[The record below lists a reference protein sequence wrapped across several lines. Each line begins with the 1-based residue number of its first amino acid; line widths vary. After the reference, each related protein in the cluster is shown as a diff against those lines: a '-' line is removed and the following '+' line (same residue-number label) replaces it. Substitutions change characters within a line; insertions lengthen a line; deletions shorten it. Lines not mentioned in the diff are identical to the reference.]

1 MLDPSP
7 IATDASDADLLAQVR
22 AGRLDA
28 YGELFARHRDAANR
42 LARHLVRG
50 PDADDLVAEGFSRVL
65 TALQH
70 GKGPDEFFRAYLL
83 TSIRRLHVDRI
94 RAAQRVR
101 TTDDESELDRAVA
114 FVDPAEMKFEQST
127 AAAAFASLPERWQL
141 VLWHLDVEGQ
151 KPAEI
156 ASLLGMS
163 PNSVSALAY
172 RAREGLRTAYL
183 QGHLAPALDDTCRR
197 TTPLLGQHVR
207 GNLSRRDATRVD
219 EHLDTCPRCS
229 GLYAELSEV
238 NNHLAGLLLPAVL
251 GTAAAGYL
259 ASSGSTA
266 TLGIFTQLAD
276 ALSRPFRWASAT
288 TTGAAPGV
296 VAATAAALVLAV
308 TAGAVA
314 VSQVI
319 DREDSGLVS
328 ADSDAGSPRSA
339 APATP
344 GPDDTPPHVDA
355 ESSEAVPTPLS
366 PASTQ
371 VPRPH
376 IVPSPQRKQSDA
388 QRTPAARPHIAPG
401 PAPSPPANA
410 TPSPSPAPTPS
421 PASPTNTVYTT
432 AAALADESPAY
443 QRRLTVSI
451 ATTGD
456 EPTGNTLSVA
466 LTFSGSAGAV
476 HFRHSPSSDWRCDA
490 PATNQEISSLVCTRE
505 QTGAAVPDLSLS
517 IFGCNP
523 SVTAALSVSNNT
535 GAAPGSISKDAL
547 PYQGATSGVSCQDPT
562 IR

>member
-1 MLDPSP
+1 MSDTSP
-7 IATDASDADLLAQVR
+7 IATDASDADLLVQVR

-28 YGELFARHRDAANR
+28 YGELFARHREAADR

-65 TALQH
+65 TALQN

-83 TSIRRLHVDRI
+83 TSMRRLHVDRI

-101 TTDDESELDRAVA
+101 TTDDEAELDRAVA
-114 FVDPAEMKFEQST
+114 FVDPAEMKFEQNT

-151 KPAEI
+151 KPAEV
-156 ASLLGMS
+156 APLLGMS

-183 QGHLAPALDDTCRR
+183 QGHLAPALDDACRR

-207 GNLSRRDATRVD
+207 DNLSRRDATRVD

-266 TLGIFTQLAD
+266 TVGMLTQLAD
-276 ALSRPFRWASAT
+276 GLSRPFRWAST
-288 TTGAAPGV
+288 TTGAAPGAV
-296 VAATAAALVLAV
+296 VATSAALVLAV
-308 TAGAVA
+308 AAGVVA

-319 DREDSGLVS
+319 DREDSAIVS
-328 ADSDAGSPRSA
+328 AASDAASPPSA
-339 APATP
+339 SPATP
-344 GPDDTPPHVDA
+344 DPADTSPHVDA
-355 ESSEAVPTPLS
+355 QTAEAVPTLPS
-366 PASTQ
+366 PISTQ
-371 VPRPH
+371 IPRPR
-376 IVPSPQRKQSDA
+376 IVPSPQRSEHDA

-401 PAPSPPANA
+401 PAPSPPAGA
-410 TPSPSPAPTPS
+410 TPAPSPTPSPSGPTH
-421 PASPTNTVYTT
+421 TVYTT
-432 AAALADESPAY
+432 TAAMADESPAY

-451 ATTGD
+451 AATGD

-476 HFRHSPSSDWRCDA
+476 HFRNSPSSDWRCDVL
-490 PATNQEISSLVCTRE
+490 ATNQEISSLTCTRD

-523 SVTAALSVSNNT
+523 SITAALSVSNNT
-535 GAAPGSISKDAL
+535 GTAPGSISKDAP
-547 PYQGATSGVSCQDPT
+547 PYQGATGGVSCQDPT